1 MADWEETKDQIR
13 QQTDIVALVGET
25 VMLRQRGKEFWGCC
39 PFHQEKSPSFHV
51 NPDTGLWKCFG
62 CGKGG
67 DLFDYIQERENLDF
81 VDAMRY
87 LADRAGIDMPERGSS
102 PSGPKRSRLKECLAA
117 AERYYSTILMRG
129 KGEGPKGAR
138 EYLGGRGYGS
148 LVCKRWNLGYAP
160 GRGSLIRELRSEG
173 FTPAEISAA
182 NLSVNRGGRASDTF
196 FERVIFPIHD
206 EHGATIALS
215 GRYLGDF
222 KAAHTGKYVN
232 SSETA
237 VFSKKRNLYAFDR
250 AKESIVACSEVVVCE
265 GYTDVISMHEAG
277 ITNVVATMGTALTQE
292 HIKLLDRC
300 RVRRII
306 CMFDGDEA
314 GQRAA
319 ERALRF
325 IEITGAELSCVVL
338 PDGLDPADF
347 LSARGAEA
355 MRAQLAGATSLI
367 DFVYERRMAGL
378 DLSTPGAKVKA
389 LDEMAGVLAPLK
401 NSKILDEYATNLAR
415 ELKGDVAEV
424 KRMIKEKPIAAD
436 RDEAPPFPSTYDSSA
451 SAYTPAANSAEI
463 IASFNVLSAD
473 ERQQL
478 RLERELLSLMAT
490 RPDLYRSEA
499 ERIGGFSWADSR
511 HESIAWAILA
521 TAENASAADAVAAAQ
536 AAEPSA
542 AEILSSGTLVSA
554 QGMSDERKATFML
567 DVVDLYS
574 CKRRVADVR
583 ARLSGAALDD
593 DARRL
598 MGEAGELQARIREI
612 SGRLSAS
619 NELS

>member
-1 MADWEETKDQIR
+1 
-13 QQTDIVALVGET
+13 
-25 VMLRQRGKEFWGCC
+25 
-39 PFHQEKSPSFHV
+39 
-51 NPDTGLWKCFG
+51 
-62 CGKGG
+62 
-67 DLFDYIQERENLDF
+67 
-81 VDAMRY
+81 
-87 LADRAGIDMPERGSS
+87 
-102 PSGPKRSRLKECLAA
+102 
-117 AERYYSTILMRG
+117 
-129 KGEGPKGAR
+129 
-138 EYLGGRGYGS
+138 
-148 LVCKRWNLGYAP
+148 
-160 GRGSLIRELRSEG
+160 
-173 FTPAEISAA
+173 
-182 NLSVNRGGRASDTF
+182 
-196 FERVIFPIHD
+196 
-206 EHGATIALS
+206 
-215 GRYLGDF
+215 
-222 KAAHTGKYVN
+222 
-232 SSETA
+232 
-237 VFSKKRNLYAFDR
+237 
-250 AKESIVACSEVVVCE
+250 
-265 GYTDVISMHEAG
+265 
-277 ITNVVATMGTALTQE
+277 
-292 HIKLLDRC
+292 
-300 RVRRII
+300 
-306 CMFDGDEA
+306 
-314 GQRAA
+314 
-319 ERALRF
+319 
-325 IEITGAELSCVVL
+325 
-338 PDGLDPADF
+338 
-347 LSARGAEA
+347 
-355 MRAQLAGATSLI
+355 
-367 DFVYERRMAGL
+367 MAGL

-436 RDEAPPFPSTYDSSA
+436 RDEAPPFPSTYDSST
-451 SAYTPAANSAEI
+451 SAYTPATNSAEI